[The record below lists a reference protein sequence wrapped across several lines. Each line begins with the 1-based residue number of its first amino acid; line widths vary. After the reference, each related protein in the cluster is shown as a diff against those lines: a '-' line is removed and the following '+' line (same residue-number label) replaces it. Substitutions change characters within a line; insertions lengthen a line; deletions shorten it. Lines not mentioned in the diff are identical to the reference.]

1 MQNKNF
7 KSGFVSIIGRP
18 NVGKSTLLNNFLGLK
33 LAIVSPKAQ
42 TTRNRIQGIYTTEN
56 EQIIFI
62 DTPGIHKPKN
72 ELGNVMNEFAY
83 SALDGTD
90 LILMLVDG
98 STPIGE
104 GDKFI
109 IEQIKKSHLPVI
121 LVVNKVDLVKNEEE
135 LISNINTYKEAYSFD
150 GGITISATNSFN
162 IDKLKDMI
170 VERLEYGPM
179 YYPED
184 QLLDLPERFVV
195 AEIIREKVL
204 LNTLEEIPHSV
215 AVTIESFKQNY
226 KNPNMIDINATI
238 IVERSSQKGI
248 VIGKGG
254 SMLKKIGSA
263 ARIDIVKFL
272 GQKIYLELFV
282 KVESDWRNN
291 KKYLREFGYKIDDY
305 KK

>member
-1 MQNKNF
+1 MTNKKF

-18 NVGKSTLLNNFLGLK
+18 NVGKSTLLNNFLGMK
-33 LAIVSPKAQ
+33 LAIVSPRAQ

-62 DTPGIHKPKN
+62 DTPGIHKPKT

-90 LILMLVDG
+90 LILLLVDA
-98 STPIGE
+98 SSEIGD

-109 IEQIKKSHLPVI
+109 IEQLGKVKIPVI
-121 LVVNKVDLVKNEEE
+121 LVLNKVDLVTDTEK
-135 LISNINTYKEAYSFD
+135 LKANIESYKAAYKFA
-150 GGITISATNSFN
+150 GGITISATEGFN
-162 IDKLKDMI
+162 VENLKNMI
-170 VERLEYGPM
+170 VDHLEYGPM

-204 LNTLEEIPHSV
+204 LKTKEEIPHSV
-215 AVTIESFKQNY
+215 AVTIESFKEK
-226 KNPNMIDINATI
+226 KNLLEINATI
-238 IVERSSQKGI
+238 IVERPTQKMI
-248 VIGKGG
+248 IIGKNGQMIK
-254 SMLKKIGSA
+254 SIGTD

-272 GQKIYLELFV
+272 GQKVYLELFV
-282 KVESDWRNN
+282 KVEANWRNN
-291 KKYLREFGYKIDDY
+291 KKYLKEFGYKIDDY
-305 KK
+305 KN